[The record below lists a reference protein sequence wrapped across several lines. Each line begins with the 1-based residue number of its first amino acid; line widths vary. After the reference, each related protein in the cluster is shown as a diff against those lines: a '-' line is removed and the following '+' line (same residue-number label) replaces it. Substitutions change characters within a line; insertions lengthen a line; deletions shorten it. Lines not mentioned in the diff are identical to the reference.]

1 LVAGK
6 TEEQFGVRR
15 LVQPEFL
22 SILGVAVISPYCWA
36 TQRRIPFGISPVSGF
51 ARVEGK
57 LWG

>member
-36 TQRRIPFGISPVSGF
+36 TRRRIPFGISPFPGLL
-51 ARVEGK
+51 A
-57 LWG
+57 